1 MTDALSRATGA
12 AATYGGVNRSEAV
25 AAAHGDGDGSGRE
38 LASGAPVVFA
48 DRRDIAANSSMGAN
62 EWEDGL
68 GAEVAVRTG
77 APQLSPDEV
86 AAATHLGWRTSLSA
100 EARHN
105 HWRRET
111 LPFLYDWMLC
121 RPQVW
126 VLGGAQWGPPL
137 QVLSAVASTAASIGD
152 VASLGAG
159 DGRLGS
165 DGGRRQHSAQ
175 TCGIALQPV
184 TATDKL
190 VFSRQELY
198 FSERTG
204 ATVEDAP
211 TEPNTLLVAECCIAR
226 ENIWRPNEVASA
238 WHTELYSSCGVSSG
252 GGGADVSLSARAA
265 AARRAQELR
274 QATSRN
280 TLAQL
285 RTDALRASA
294 ALAEATDKPAALS
307 AALEAVSAYAT
318 ELSSELG
325 TAVADTSNTEAYT
338 QLMSTLATLAPE
350 FVAAHR
356 DLEKLRRRGQG
367 GPADPQLPVHVR
379 TPYGICLMVSGG
391 ACKRSDERRPEPD
404 AGSAADNRTETES
417 SDSRAETA
425 PRSAPHPERD
435 ELQADV
441 LELTPEEFD
450 DANVPLHARR
460 GGIAGNCALYVV
472 NDDGT
477 SGCWARDSSEFTGG
491 LVVRRRR
498 RTASSNS
505 NNHQHA
511 AAGDESRHGNALSF
525 KEGKRRARIFYD
537 EFRVRKR
544 ILHPGEVNRVRYVGM
559 TYDASVDSA
568 GGDETL
574 PAHSTATT
582 ARPDRCARWIVT
594 HSDAKELLV
603 WNVNAQVH
611 RADNDKLRPS
621 VPELVLRGHSVQAP
635 YALDTAYA
643 AGDSH
648 PNGFRVASG
657 GEDCQVL
664 LWYLTTELLLRAR
677 QSKRSTVADILTDV
691 SGAVH
696 PAAHVSQFCL
706 NVEPAVRLS
715 GHRATVEDV
724 RFHPRDPSILA
735 SGGDDGYLLV
745 WDTRSGTRPVS
756 GVRNAH
762 SGDVNCLDWSRDRDA
777 RYLLTGGTDSVVRLW
792 DVRALSSWAAQGPR
806 AGAPS
811 TATPAFEFGGAGQH
825 AGQVTSVQWN
835 PLDPRYFL
843 SASETEVLVW
853 DTESMDVVFRHAG
866 HKTRIQEA
874 YWNPSSPWVLM
885 TTSEAGEGEADPT
898 ASTMQL
904 WRPIDLM
911 HLHDAVVAAEF
922 DLWQN
927 ALSQSQ

>member
-68 GAEVAVRTG
+68 GAEVA
-77 APQLSPDEV
+77 
-86 AAATHLGWRTSLSA
+86 
-100 EARHN
+100 
-105 HWRRET
+105 
-111 LPFLYDWMLC
+111 
-121 RPQVW
+121 VW

-325 TAVADTSNTEAYT
+325 TAVADTSDTEAYT

-544 ILHPGEVNRVRYVGM
+544 ILHPGERWRRRDPAGAFDSDHRPPRPVCALDCHPFRRQRAAAAERARAGAARPQCAGTVRAGHRLCGRRLAPERLPSGVRRRGLPSAAVVPDHRVVAAGAPEQAQHRGRHFDRRERGGASGSARVAILSECGAGRA
-559 TYDASVDSA
+559 TERPPRHRGGRALSPARSVDPGLWRRRRLPA
-568 GGDETL
+568 GVGYAQRHPAGERGAQRPQRRRELSGLVARPRRAL
-574 PAHSTATT
+574 PAHWWHRQRGETVGCACAEQLGR
-582 ARPDRCARWIVT
+582 ARPARRRAIDGHAGVR
-594 HSDAKELLV
+594 V
-603 WNVNAQVH
+603 W
-611 RADNDKLRPS
+611 RRRPTRRPS
-621 VPELVLRGHSVQAP
+621 H
-635 YALDTAYA
+635 
-643 AGDSH
+643 
-648 PNGFRVASG
+648 
-657 GEDCQVL
+657 
-664 LWYLTTELLLRAR
+664 LRA
-677 QSKRSTVADILTDV
+677 
-691 SGAVH
+691 
-696 PAAHVSQFCL
+696 
-706 NVEPAVRLS
+706 VEPAGSALLS
-715 GHRATVEDV
+715 VGVGDRGARVGHREHGRGVSARRPQDP
-724 RFHPRDPSILA
+724 HPRGVLEPVIAVGADDHQR
-735 SGGDDGYLLV
+735 GGRG
-745 WDTRSGTRPVS
+745 RG
-756 GVRNAH
+756 
-762 SGDVNCLDWSRDRDA
+762 
-777 RYLLTGGTDSVVRLW
+777 
-792 DVRALSSWAAQGPR
+792 
-806 AGAPS
+806 
-811 TATPAFEFGGAGQH
+811 
-825 AGQVTSVQWN
+825 
-835 PLDPRYFL
+835 
-843 SASETEVLVW
+843 
-853 DTESMDVVFRHAG
+853 
-866 HKTRIQEA
+866 
-874 YWNPSSPWVLM
+874 
-885 TTSEAGEGEADPT
+885 
-898 ASTMQL
+898 
-904 WRPIDLM
+904 
-911 HLHDAVVAAEF
+911 
-922 DLWQN
+922 
-927 ALSQSQ
+927 